1 MAKFQTATTN
11 AVAAAEKKS
20 FTMSTEDK
28 IRRGQAYNLAVSAA
42 ISEGKATDKKEIFAF
57 FTFYYDLG
65 KLCQT
70 YSMDEIREL
79 LK

>member
-1 MAKFQTATTN
+1 MTKFQASK
-11 AVAAAEKKS
+11 ASGAKKE
-20 FTMSTEDK
+20 FGMSQEDK

-42 ISEGKATDKKEIFAF
+42 IADGKATDKKEIFAY

-70 YSMDEIREL
+70 YSMDEIRDL
-79 LK
+79 IK

>member
-1 MAKFQTATTN
+1 MAKFEVVKK
-11 AVAAAEKKS
+11 AVEEKKD
-20 FTMSTEDK
+20 FGMSQLES

-42 ISEGKATDKKEIFAF
+42 IADGKTTDKKEIFSYF
-57 FTFYYDLG
+57 IFYYELG

-70 YSMDEIREL
+70 YSMDEIKEL

>member
-1 MAKFQTATTN
+1 MTKFEASKAKEQK
-11 AVAAAEKKS
+11 EKY
-20 FTMSTEDK
+20 FMSQEDK
-28 IRRGQAYNLAVSAA
+28 IRRGQSYNLAVAAA
-42 ISEGKATDKKEIFAF
+42 ISDGKPLDKEKIFSY

-70 YSMDEIREL
+70 YSLDEIREL